1 MRANLCKATFVAS
14 TALSLSLITPA
25 AEAFPLLPVGSNLNF
40 TSISGTPKETFTT
53 ASPAGWTGGSGLIYI
68 DSPTPTGN
76 ATNDPVPTYFAPS
89 PNLSG
94 NYVQADGNPRF
105 ESGFNRQLTGL
116 TVGQTYTLSFYQAA
130 SQQTGFT
137 GDTTDQWVVSL
148 GTSGL
153 AISYP
158 GQPECPTGAS
168 THCIASYSTSD
179 PTASVAQSALMSVV
193 SGGIQNWEFTSV
205 TLVADAPNDLLSFL
219 AWGNNGNTT
228 NLPPMAF
235 LGNVNAPPGLTPEPA
250 ALALFGVG
258 LAGLGTIA
266 RRRRQKI
273 SKSD

>member
-1 MRANLCKATFVAS
+1 MRANLCKATLVAS
-14 TALSLSLITPA
+14 TALSLSLMTSV
-25 AEAFPLLPVGSNLNF
+25 AEAFPVLPVGSNLNF
-40 TSISGTPKETFTT
+40 TSISGTPKETFTA
-53 ASPAGWTGGSGLIYI
+53 ASPSGWTGGSGLIYI

-76 ATNDPVPTYFAPS
+76 ATNGPVPTYFAPS

-105 ESGFNRQLTGL
+105 ESGFDRRLSGL
-116 TVGQTYTLSFYQAA
+116 TIGQTYTLSFYQAA
-130 SQQTGFT
+130 SQQTGFN
-137 GDTTDQWVVSL
+137 GSTTDQWYVGL

-153 AISYP
+153 FSAK
-158 GQPECPTGAS
+158 AS
-168 THCIASYSTSD
+168 SPHTPNSNCGTHCVVSSAD
-179 PTASVAQSALMSVV
+179 LTASIQASALMSVV
-193 SGGIQNWEFTSV
+193 SHGIQNWEFTSV
-205 TLVADAPNDLLSFL
+205 NLVADATNDLLSFL

-266 RRRRQKI
+266 RRRRR
-273 SKSD
+273 KSSTSN